1 MSTAPLAVTTR
12 DRSAAAREGLD
23 RARGHSHFMSLNW
36 SEVSESLTA
45 TICAL
50 CGRSLLVVQTESGYA
65 LEGTA
70 LTERCGGKEA

>member
-1 MSTAPLAVTTR
+1 MSVASLPVTTC
-12 DRSAAAREGLD
+12 DRSSAVREGLD

-45 TICAL
+45 TICAM
-50 CGRSLLVVQTESGYA
+50 CGRSLLVVQTDGGYA

-70 LTERCGGKEA
+70 LAERCGGKEA